1 VGVNLLDTSRILS
14 NEFMN
19 DAESRKNLTDFII
32 SLPLGFPVIYQLGI
46 QPASATILY
55 VSELYGNQWAG
66 VL

>member
-1 VGVNLLDTSRILS
+1 VGINLLDTSRILS

-19 DAESRKNLTDFII
+19 DAESRKDLTRFIL
-32 SLPLGFPVIYQLGI
+32 SLPPGVPCIYQLGI